1 MKKSG
6 FSTFIFVAITISLLM
21 FLGALA
27 EAYRHNETG
36 IVFPDRVTILEKR
49 AEVTS
54 YEAKYPGLGISVGYD
69 GPGITVTVYVYTMG
83 MKSIPTD
90 LNSLVLKTSS
100 TKLPVI

>member
-21 FLGALA
+21 FRGALA

-54 YEAKYPGLGISVGYD
+54 YEAKSPGLGVSVGYD

-90 LNSLVLKTSS
+90 LNS
-100 TKLPVI
+100 